1 MSKLSSAL
9 IKKLRV
15 TKKVEKIAG
24 LHHLEHSEV
33 CEVLGLKSGTGVG
46 GKRDFSGIAFPGFD
60 LDGQPRGIYQVRRD
74 NPEYDAN
81 GKEENKYLNHAG
93 SDGRYLYTLPIK
105 KKDATVVL
113 VESPKSVL
121 ALESYAERTNA
132 KLQAV
137 ATNGC
142 NGWKCRLSDEVS
154 VPMED
159 LNRLAGRDVI
169 INFDSNVTTN
179 PVVKDA
185 EKELAAHLLNK
196 VKAKSVRCVRLP
208 LEEGVNGPDDYLAE
222 KSDKLY
228 TARIEEAKE
237 PWLLGGT
244 FAAYDDLVAAAEPDF
259 LISPVL
265 QDQGIT
271 FIGGLSGHGKTWML
285 LSIIKALLSGNK
297 LFGFF
302 AVKRKV
308 GRVLY
313 LSPEVQL
320 GQVKTRLE
328 KFGLM
333 EYVKAGRLL
342 VRSLSEGPARL
353 LAPDILMAARDSV
366 AVLDTAVRFAD
377 GNENDAN
384 ANRDGLAARCFAVLE
399 AGALT
404 VIASHHAPKDLENQ
418 SHLSLQN
425 VMRGSGDIGAM
436 LSGAWGVY
444 QTNDLNNH
452 VYVCNLKPRDM
463 DKFDPFIIAGRPHIN
478 DVGDFRMLTKPG
490 ECPPFSECK
499 PQKPKAGRKTEPE
512 NDGKLQYVKELMDA
526 GEQSPEEITKK
537 VNEKYGTNH
546 KRPTVYKWMRNAR
559 RKF

>member
-1 MSKLSSAL
+1 MKNL

-15 TKKVEKIAG
+15 TPKVAKVAG
-24 LHHLEHSEV
+24 LRHLSHSEV
-33 CEVLGLKSGTGVG
+33 CAALGLKSGVG
-46 GKRDFSGIAFPGFD
+46 LNKRDFSGIAFPGYD
-60 LDGQPRGIYQVRRD
+60 LDGNSRGVYQVRRD
-74 NPEYDAN
+74 SPDYDAE
-81 GKEENKYLNHAG
+81 GKPEAKYLNHAG
-93 SDGRYLYTLPIK
+93 SEGRYLYCLPLK

-121 ALESYAERTNA
+121 ALESYAERNNA
-132 KLQAV
+132 KIQAV

-142 NGWKCRLSDEVS
+142 NGWKRRISDEVS
-154 VPMED
+154 VPLED
-159 LNRLAGRDVI
+159 LNRLAGRDVL
-169 INFDSNVTTN
+169 INFDSNVVTN
-179 PVVKDA
+179 PAVETA
-185 EKELAAHLLNK
+185 EKELATHLVNK
-196 VKAKSVRCVRLP
+196 VGAKSVRCIRLP
-208 LEEGVNGPDDYLAE
+208 LEEGVNGPDDYLSQRA
-222 KSDKLY
+222 DKFY
-228 TARIEEAKE
+228 TARIEDAKE
-237 PWLLGGT
+237 PWLLSGT
-244 FAAYDDLVAAAEPDF
+244 FASYDDLVAAAEPDF

-271 FIGGLSGHGKTWML
+271 FIGGLSGHGKTWILM
-285 LSIIKALLSGNK
+285 SVMKALLSGDK
-297 LFGFF
+297 LFGCF
-302 AVKRKV
+302 AVKQKAH
-308 GRVLY
+308 RVLY

-342 VRSLSEGPARL
+342 VRSLSEGPAKL
-353 LAPDILMAARDSV
+353 LEPDILMAARGSV
-366 AVLDTAVRFAD
+366 VVLDTAVRFAD

-384 ANRDGLAARCFAVLE
+384 ANRDGLASRCFAVLE

-404 VIASHHAPKDLENQ
+404 VIASHHAPKDLENA

-444 QTNDLNNH
+444 QTNDTNNH

-463 DKFDPFIIAGRPHIN
+463 DKFEPFIIAGRPHIN
-478 DVGDFRMLTKPG
+478 DSGDFKMLTQPG

-499 PQKPKAGRKTEPE
+499 PQKPKSGRKTEPE
-512 NDGKLQYVKELMDA
+512 NDDKLRFVKELVEA
-526 GEQSPEEITKK
+526 GEESPEKIAALI
-537 VNEKYGTNH
+537 NEKHGTNH
-546 KRPTVYKWMRNAR
+546 KRATVYKWIRNVK